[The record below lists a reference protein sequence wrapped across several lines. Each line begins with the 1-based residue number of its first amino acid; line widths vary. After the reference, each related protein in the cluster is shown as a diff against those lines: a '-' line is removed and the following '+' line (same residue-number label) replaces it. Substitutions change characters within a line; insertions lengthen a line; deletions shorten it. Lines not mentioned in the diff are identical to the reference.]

1 VLVKDYDQPLED
13 YLASIFIMSHSHST
27 ISSYRLAITNKHKTG
42 FREFLSQKYHI
53 NEFELKEKTD
63 NEELDIYK
71 IFSEFVVF
79 LDSSNYK
86 PKSITSRMTVVKGY
100 LRNIGFKISGEDYKL
115 RVRTPKVIHQRE
127 EPMTKELIIKLMRC
141 LPSNYRQ

>member
-1 VLVKDYDQPLED
+1 MLVKDYDQPLED

-71 IFSEFVVF
+71 I
-79 LDSSNYK
+79 LQ
-86 PKSITSRMTVVKGY
+86 T
-100 LRNIGFKISGEDYKL
+100 
-115 RVRTPKVIHQRE
+115 Q
-127 EPMTKELIIKLMRC
+127 
-141 LPSNYRQ
+141 